1 MTKLFDLIWQG
12 KLSRLRAVLLACL
25 QEVRIFA
32 IVYRYGIRAE
42 DGCVDVWYEK
52 HGSIANKI

>member
-1 MTKLFDLIWQG
+1 MDKKHSKKSRGGMSKLFDWIWQG

-42 DGCVDVWYEK
+42 DG
-52 HGSIANKI
+52 